1 VARAPAA
8 PAPGV
13 HTAIVTAAAD
23 PPGTPVSSASAA
35 HPDRRTNR
43 WPLLV
48 LAAVCVAPVVASY
61 VTYYALQPGGRTNYG
76 TLVQPQR
83 PLPALHLRALDG
95 LPVEVG
101 TLRGKWTLVQ
111 VDHAACAEAC
121 VRKLWNM
128 RQVRLTT
135 GREMERV
142 QRAWLI
148 VDDAPPDPATVREYD
163 GTRLLR
169 ARPDELAD
177 FLELPPVPPEGPA
190 SQVTDHVWLIDPLGN
205 LMLRWPRHEDPNR
218 MKRDLEKLLR
228 ASRIG

>member
-1 VARAPAA
+1 VTGAPA
-8 PAPGV
+8 V
-13 HTAIVTAAAD
+13 H
-23 PPGTPVSSASAA
+23 GG
-35 HPDRRTNR
+35 RRTQH
-43 WPLLV
+43 WPLLLLV
-48 LAAVCVAPVVASY
+48 VVCVAPVVASY
-61 VTYYALQPGGRTNYG
+61 LAYYALRPDGRTNYG

-83 PLPALHLRALDG
+83 PLPALRLRALDG
-95 LPVEVG
+95 QPVEVAA
-101 TLRGKWTLVQ
+101 LRGKWTLVQ
-111 VDHAACAEAC
+111 VDRAACAAAC

-148 VDDAPPDPATVREYD
+148 VDDAPLDIATMREFD

-169 ARPDELAD
+169 ADADELAG
-177 FLELPPVPPEGPA
+177 FLALPPGSADTPA
-190 SQVTDHVWLIDPLGN
+190 PQVTDHVWLIDPLGN
-205 LMLRWPRHEDPNR
+205 QMLRWPRHEDPNR